1 MQRLREMPPFAR
13 EREIE
18 KGLYS
23 KFSAAE
29 KEILRSGVEGFGRGR
44 ESRLDVAARLTH

>member
-1 MQRLREMPPFAR
+1 MQPNAPLRPEMQRAMQRLREMPPFAR

-23 KFSAAE
+23 KFSAQE
-29 KEILRSGVEGFGRGR
+29 KEILRSGN
-44 ESRLDVAARLTH
+44 